1 MKVVQS
7 IIGIFRWKEVSK
19 SFPTYFDKFMSISF
33 WRILLKLDL
42 SPIINFV
49 IEGSLEAR
57 YWVILNNLH
66 KLEIS
71 AGLKEA
77 PVDHDGR
84 QKFLHLARASL
95 EESEHWWRRR
105 CHLRLFLEKKIVVE
119 LR

>member
-1 MKVVQS
+1 M
-7 IIGIFRWKEVSK
+7 
-19 SFPTYFDKFMSISF
+19 
-33 WRILLKLDL
+33 LLKLYL
-42 SPIINFV
+42 SPTINFV

-95 EESEHWWRRR
+95 EESERWWRRR
-105 CHLRLFLEKKIVVE
+105 CHLRLFLEKDSSRAAIAFTRYE
-119 LR
+119 ATRLSAALSMQIAPLIISGTM